1 MSKAAYKRRDAV
13 LKIIVSE
20 YIATA
25 TPVASEA
32 ILRHHSLGVS
42 PATIRNDMASLEDD
56 GYITRPYTSSG
67 GVPLDKGYR
76 FYVENISGNTD
87 LSGDEQK
94 RIRRLLDTAVDEY
107 DRLLKIAAGVMS
119 RLVGNAA
126 IVTFPKSAQCRYKHI
141 ELVSMQQYVVM
152 LVLIL
157 SNAVLRRQTIKFG
170 EPVDQGQLSE
180 AAVKFNRE
188 YAGRTRSQIAA
199 GKLEMTPL
207 EKKISGTIREVM
219 AGEDAIEYESSY
231 FEGLRLM
238 LEQPEFVQRERMLGV
253 LELMEAKGWLRNV
266 IDWQV
271 TEEGVKVIIG
281 EENRESALHDL
292 SLVFSH
298 YGVPDQVQGAVG
310 IIGPKRMDYSRAIST
325 VNYISGLL
333 SELVARVCRTE
344 RQ

>member
-126 IVTFPKSAQCRYKHI
+126 IVTFPKSAECRYKHI

-170 EPVDQGQLSE
+170 EPVDQVQLSE

-188 YAGRTRSQIAA
+188 YAGRTRGQIAA

-333 SELVARVCRTE
+333 SELVARVCRNE